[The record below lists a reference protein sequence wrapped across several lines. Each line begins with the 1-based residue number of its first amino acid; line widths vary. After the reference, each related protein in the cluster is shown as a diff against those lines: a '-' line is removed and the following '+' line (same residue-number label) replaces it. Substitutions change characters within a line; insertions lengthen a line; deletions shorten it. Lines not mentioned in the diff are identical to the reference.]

1 LPLPAEVLATGGA
14 RTATNFPRK
23 EKAMSKL
30 NKAANVNEGRADW
43 AKAAIDTFRNASGTD
58 ADDAIGDL
66 IVDLL
71 HLGRRSVKNFNAK
84 PFLDGN
90 LQRFQIEESQ
100 EGGRVAYV
108 GIKAFDANDA

>member
-1 LPLPAEVLATGGA
+1 
-14 RTATNFPRK
+14 
-23 EKAMSKL
+23 MSKL
-30 NKAANVNEGRADW
+30 NDAVNVNEDRADW
-43 AKAAIDTFRNASGTD
+43 AKTAIDTFRKATGTD

-90 LQRFQIEESQ
+90 LHRFQIEESQ
-100 EGGRVAYV
+100 EGGRVVYV
-108 GIKAFDANDA
+108 GLKAFDAKDV